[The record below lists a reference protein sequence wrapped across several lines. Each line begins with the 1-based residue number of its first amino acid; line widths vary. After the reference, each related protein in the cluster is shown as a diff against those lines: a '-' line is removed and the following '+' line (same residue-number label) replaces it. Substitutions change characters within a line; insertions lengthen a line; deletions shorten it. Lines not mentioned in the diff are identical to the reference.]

1 MLELL
6 NVILTIIA
14 STLSIVGFIT
24 ARENKTNISV
34 TGNHNK
40 INTGNTKISNKIFQ
54 PTVHQSQKI
63 IYRLENSS
71 PNHSSEMQILKIIG
85 LFIVLVLF
93 GMIYFSYLT
102 FFNLILILLFIIRST
117 IYIRSSLAIK
127 TLNKPFN
134 ELKLTLAFINMFV
147 LLGLI
152 FCLILL
158 PIPKELTEI
167 DKDLKF
173 NISIIFQ
180 GGNSI
185 SSWLESVS
193 AYIKSIWGKDVLF
206 YLVGRSTGFIFITIF
221 IIVST
226 ARRALP
232 TVKEGEKAFTIFSES
247 MFIPI
252 FVIMLIFCFLFPW
265 IAFDIKDQLYPYW
278 DEWLK
283 G

>member
-1 MLELL
+1 MLELFS
-6 NVILTIIA
+6 VILTIIA
-14 STLSIVGFIT
+14 SVLGIIGFIL
-24 ARENKTNISV
+24 AHDNKTNISV
-34 TGNHNK
+34 KGNHNK
-40 INTGNTKISNKIFQ
+40 INTGKTKIINKIFQ

-71 PNHSSEMQILKIIG
+71 PNYSSEMQFFKIVG
-85 LFIVLVLF
+85 VFIVLVLF

-102 FFNLILILLFIIRST
+102 FFNLILILLFIIRFT
-117 IYIRSSLAIK
+117 IYVRSSLAIK

-152 FCLILL
+152 FSLLLL
-158 PIPKELTEI
+158 PIPKEPIEI

-193 AYIKSIWGKDVLF
+193 AYIKSILGKDTLF
-206 YLVGRSTGFIFITIF
+206 YLVGRSTGIIFITIF
-221 IIVST
+221 I
-226 ARRALP
+226 RR
-232 TVKEGEKAFTIFSES
+232 
-247 MFIPI
+247 
-252 FVIMLIFCFLFPW
+252 
-265 IAFDIKDQLYPYW
+265 
-278 DEWLK
+278 
-283 G
+283 